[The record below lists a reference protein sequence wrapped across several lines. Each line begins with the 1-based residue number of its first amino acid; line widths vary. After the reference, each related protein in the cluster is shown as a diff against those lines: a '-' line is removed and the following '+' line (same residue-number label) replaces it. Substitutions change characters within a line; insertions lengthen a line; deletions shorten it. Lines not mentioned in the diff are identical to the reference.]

1 MRSLH
6 RVYLTFLLAVLGLP
20 AVAAGQ
26 TIQATAQWNQT
37 EPPPVAGVMT
47 DTMKVDT
54 LAPVA
59 VTPTCVA
66 AGTGS
71 SCSAS
76 FTVTGPT
83 ALHSYVLIVCNTGFC
98 ASMSTSG
105 QAPGIGG
112 FKILITV
119 QVTPGDDDEGGES
132 EW

>member
-1 MRSLH
+1 MSIALF
-6 RVYLTFLLAVLGLP
+6 VLLLASP
-20 AVAAGQ
+20 AWAQ
-26 TIQATAQWNQT
+26 TITATAQWSQT
-37 EPPPVAGVMT
+37 ETPVVAGVMT

-54 LAPVA
+54 LAPIA
-59 VTPTCVA
+59 ITPTCTA

-71 SCSAS
+71 NCSAT

-83 ALHSYVLIVCNTGFC
+83 ASHSYVLMICNSGFC

-119 QVTPGDDDEGGES
+119 QVVPGDDDEDPDA
-132 EW
+132 